1 MTLCYGYSEDMIYCN
16 GMIVTC
22 DDVISCNGMMVTCDD
37 MISCDGM
44 MVTCD
49 DMISCN
55 GMMVAFWRYDSLSKY
70 HTDGNFVKI

>member
-1 MTLCYGYSEDMIYCN
+1 MTYCHGDSDDMISCK

-22 DDVISCNGMMVTCDD
+22 DD
-37 MISCDGM
+37 MISFNGM

-55 GMMVAFWRYDSLSKY
+55 GMIVALWRYDSL
-70 HTDGNFVKI
+70 